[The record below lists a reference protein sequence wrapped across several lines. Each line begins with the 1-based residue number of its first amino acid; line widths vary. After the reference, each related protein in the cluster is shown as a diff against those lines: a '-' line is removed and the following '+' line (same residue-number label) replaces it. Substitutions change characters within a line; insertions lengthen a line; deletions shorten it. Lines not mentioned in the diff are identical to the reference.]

1 MKDKRKTMPDLT
13 LDSVEHQAAITAGVS
28 GFASW
33 QYNVV
38 DKFKSMGADS
48 IKSELRKTALPFAV
62 CMENWIGDFN
72 MATAIRNANAFNA
85 KEIYYIGNK
94 RWDRRGAVGVQNYTE
109 VKWISQ
115 VDELINLREKYVFV
129 GIDNIPGSVSI
140 HTHDFVPNTLMI
152 FGEEGVGLTPTIQ
165 SLCDKILHIDMF
177 GSVRSLNCGTASGI
191 AMYEFA
197 SQYQSR
203 MKA

>member
-13 LDSVEHQAAITAGVS
+13 VDSPEHQTAMAVGNS
-28 GFASW
+28 NFSSW

-38 DKFKSMGADS
+38 DKFKSMDADS

-62 CMENWIGDFN
+62 CMENWLGDFN

-85 KEIYYIGNK
+85 KEIFYIGNK
-94 RWDRRGAVGVQNYTE
+94 RWDRRGAVGVQNYSE
-109 VKWISQ
+109 IKWISHL
-115 VDELINLREKYVFV
+115 DELIKLRDKYVFV

-140 HTHDFVPNTLMI
+140 HTHHFIPNTLMF
-152 FGEEGVGLTPTIQ
+152 FGEEGVGLTPAIQ
-165 SLCDKILHIDMF
+165 SLCDVILHIDMF

-197 SQYQSR
+197 SQYTANYKR
-203 MKA
+203 